1 MDPTGV
7 PHCLE
12 GEENRLSTAPLQMRI
27 AVGQLPRS
35 TSDAIAYAKQLGV
48 SGVQLNT
55 PDLPGEHR
63 WESADLRALR
73 EQLEASGLRL
83 EAIENVPNQF
93 FEHCMLG
100 GSRREAEIGHVCAT
114 ISNIGDAG
122 IRVLGYNFMPGS
134 VWRSWMDQSGRGDAS
149 VNGFDLAVAEDP
161 KRSDEVLIARRDKR
175 LRDPWVRGAHLID
188 HVEISL
194 SALWQNYRWFMER
207 VVPVAE
213 KAGVTLALHPDDP
226 PVAVL
231 GGVARI
237 FSSVAALEEA
247 VDIVPSDMSCVD
259 LCLGTVS
266 EMGSES
272 AVLQAIR
279 SLGPR
284 GKISYVHFHDVRGT
298 VPVFEECFLG
308 VGDFKPL
315 RVMRA
320 LRDNGFTG
328 FILDDH
334 APGMVDDSD
343 YGHRGRAHAIGYLQ
357 GLLEAVQDE

>member
-1 MDPTGV
+1 M
-7 PHCLE
+7 
-12 GEENRLSTAPLQMRI
+12 STSPLQMRI
-27 AVGQLPRS
+27 AVGQLPRI

-48 SGVQLNT
+48 GGVQLNT

-63 WESADLRALR
+63 WELADLQALR
-73 EQLEASGLRL
+73 EQVEAAGLRL
-83 EAIENVPNQF
+83 EAIENLPNQF
-93 FEHCMLG
+93 FEHCMVG
-100 GSRREAEIGHVCAT
+100 GPQRDTEIEHVCAT
-114 ISNIGDAG
+114 ITNIGSAG
-122 IRVLGYNFMPGS
+122 ISVLGYNFMPGS
-134 VWRSWMDQSGRGDAS
+134 VWRTWMRKSGRGDAL

-161 KRSDEVLIARRDKR
+161 NRSGEVLIARRDKR
-175 LRDPWVRGAHLID
+175 LSDPWVRGAHLID
-188 HVEISL
+188 HVEISPR
-194 SALWQNYRWFMER
+194 ALWENYRWFMER
-207 VVPVAE
+207 IVPVAE
-213 KAGVTLALHPDDP
+213 RAGVTLALHPDDP

-247 VDIVPSDMSCVD
+247 VDLVPSDKSCVD

-266 EMGSES
+266 EMGGEP

-284 GKISYVHFHDVRGT
+284 GKIAYVHFRDVRGT

-308 VGDFKPL
+308 EGNFKPL
-315 RVMRA
+315 HVMRA